1 MKEKIKCTIRYSIL
15 ALVTGVAVG
24 AIDTIFGRGL
34 LWLSDFRTAH
44 YRYLLPFLPVA
55 GLLIVW
61 MYHRFSE
68 ESLKGMTLVLETGQK
83 KRKSIPLALVPLV
96 IVGTWMTHLFGGSA
110 GREGVAVQIG
120 AVISHEAGK
129 KFRCPENDRIMLVAG
144 MAAGFGG
151 LFQTPLA
158 AVFFAME
165 VIASGYM
172 QYEALLPAMIS
183 AYTAAFTSH
192 ILGLEKFTAVIGEKL
207 DLSETKVILSL
218 IVLGILFGL
227 VGRLFSGTLQW
238 MKKRMGNAIKNPYIR
253 IGAVAVFLA
262 VLLFLFHG
270 GRYSGLG
277 TNLISAAFENGTIYG
292 YDWILKLGFT
302 VLTLAIG
309 FQGGE
314 VTPLFSIGA
323 SLGILAGNLLGI
335 SPVVCAALGYAAVFG
350 SATNT
355 LLAPVMIGLEVF
367 GTENAIPLVV
377 VCILAYLMNGG
388 SSIYTAQQ
396 RAVLKLDGE
405 KEIEIF
411 QAGRESLEEAVR
423 LVRNTAEKMKEKSWF
438 VAESLEEFDRWMRKN
453 QGWLYVARDRS
464 SGQLAGMFFVVL
476 PGLEE
481 ENLGYDI
488 GMQGRQLY
496 ECAIMDTVVVLPE
509 YRGMHLQYEMMQTAE
524 RKLRK
529 EGYRYLLCT
538 VHPENKFSRENVKR
552 QGYKKMLTKEKY
564 GGFLRDI
571 WMKELENT

>member
-96 IVGTWMTHLFGGSA
+96 IVGTWLTHLFGGSA

-277 TNLISAAFENGTIYG
+277 TNLISAAFENGTI
-292 YDWILKLGFT
+292 
-302 VLTLAIG
+302 
-309 FQGGE
+309 
-314 VTPLFSIGA
+314 
-323 SLGILAGNLLGI
+323 
-335 SPVVCAALGYAAVFG
+335 
-350 SATNT
+350 
-355 LLAPVMIGLEVF
+355 
-367 GTENAIPLVV
+367 
-377 VCILAYLMNGG
+377 
-388 SSIYTAQQ
+388 
-396 RAVLKLDGE
+396 
-405 KEIEIF
+405 
-411 QAGRESLEEAVR
+411 
-423 LVRNTAEKMKEKSWF
+423 
-438 VAESLEEFDRWMRKN
+438 
-453 QGWLYVARDRS
+453 
-464 SGQLAGMFFVVL
+464 
-476 PGLEE
+476 
-481 ENLGYDI
+481 
-488 GMQGRQLY
+488 
-496 ECAIMDTVVVLPE
+496 
-509 YRGMHLQYEMMQTAE
+509 
-524 RKLRK
+524 
-529 EGYRYLLCT
+529 
-538 VHPENKFSRENVKR
+538 
-552 QGYKKMLTKEKY
+552 
-564 GGFLRDI
+564 
-571 WMKELENT
+571 

>member
-96 IVGTWMTHLFGGSA
+96 IVGTWLTHLFGGSA

-335 SPVVCAALGYAAVFG
+335 SPVG
-350 SATNT
+350 
-355 LLAPVMIGLEVF
+355 
-367 GTENAIPLVV
+367 
-377 VCILAYLMNGG
+377 CIWQCDQ
-388 SSIYTAQQ
+388 YTA
-396 RAVLKLDGE
+396 RSGYDRTGSIWNRKCNS
-405 KEIEIF
+405 
-411 QAGRESLEEAVR
+411 AGSCMYPCVSYEWRKFYLYCTAAGSPEAGWRER
-423 LVRNTAEKMKEKSWF
+423 
-438 VAESLEEFDRWMRKN
+438 
-453 QGWLYVARDRS
+453 
-464 SGQLAGMFFVVL
+464 SGQ
-476 PGLEE
+476 
-481 ENLGYDI
+481 
-488 GMQGRQLY
+488 
-496 ECAIMDTVVVLPE
+496 
-509 YRGMHLQYEMMQTAE
+509 
-524 RKLRK
+524 
-529 EGYRYLLCT
+529 
-538 VHPENKFSRENVKR
+538 
-552 QGYKKMLTKEKY
+552 
-564 GGFLRDI
+564 
-571 WMKELENT
+571 

>member
-96 IVGTWMTHLFGGSA
+96 IVGTWLTHLFGGSA

-438 VAESLEEFDRWMRKN
+438 VAESLEEFDRWMRKD

-524 RKLRK
+524 RKLHK

-552 QGYKKMLTKEKY
+552 QGYKKILTKEKY

-571 WMKELENT
+571 WMKEL

>member
-96 IVGTWMTHLFGGSA
+96 IVGTWLTHLFGGSA

-165 VIASGYM
+165 VIVSGYM

-438 VAESLEEFDRWMRKN
+438 VAESLEEFDRWMRKD

-552 QGYKKMLTKEKY
+552 QGYKKILTKEKY

-571 WMKELENT
+571 WMKEL